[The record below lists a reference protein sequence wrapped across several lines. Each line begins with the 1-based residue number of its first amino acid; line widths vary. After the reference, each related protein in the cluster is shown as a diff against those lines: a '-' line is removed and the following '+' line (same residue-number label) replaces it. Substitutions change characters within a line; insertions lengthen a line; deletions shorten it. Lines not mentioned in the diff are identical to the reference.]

1 LHNKKK
7 ERKKQHAGIDEYY
20 FWKIIMRRNN
30 KYRTNKTIRF
40 CQRCLQTSSHG
51 NPSEQLSIDKRNR
64 WKLMDLLK
72 EYTQSPDYSNKIIV
86 RRNYNFYQYNGYRRT
101 LRENPPRH
109 LSFARRPDFIYQPY
123 VNFIKVNQD
132 IFGLALR
139 NGWKF
144 LNNKTNLELLF
155 DINSRNIPV
164 TLIYF
169 LDGPE
174 QFCLSDWFHAWKH
187 AFGGYFADYH
197 TVCSGDYCPFGPK
210 IRGEKISDSRI
221 NQVLFITGQNHESE
235 RCINCSCDPWKRAA
249 KPQRPKS
256 KKGRSKVKTQ
266 RREKYVLTKQA
277 RTAQI
282 LH

>member
-1 LHNKKK
+1 
-7 ERKKQHAGIDEYY
+7 
-20 FWKIIMRRNN
+20 MRRNN
-30 KYRTNKTIRF
+30 KYGTNKTIRF
-40 CQRCLQTSSHG
+40 CQRRLQTLSHG

-109 LSFARRPDFIYQPY
+109 LSFASRPDFIYQPY